1 MKRMK
6 SNTAIK
12 GLIAACVRSALIP
25 DPLSRTKTQTA
36 RTTPQTPKK
45 HTRGPIRYK
54 KSSVKIILGD
64 EKKNQVSLSVLR
76 CRKIT
81 FCIVSQREAML
92 CVIKVIQLSTK
103 YAFLNRCLPQST
115 GKQIMYRIIYTSNTQ
130 STAVWAVNYVLLKC
144 NVCHFLSENSRHQTS
159 LENGPFSNEVAGR
172 SWCTKQKTGDLVGV
186 QKKS

>member
-1 MKRMK
+1 
-6 SNTAIK
+6 
-12 GLIAACVRSALIP
+12 
-25 DPLSRTKTQTA
+25 
-36 RTTPQTPKK
+36 
-45 HTRGPIRYK
+45 
-54 KSSVKIILGD
+54 
-64 EKKNQVSLSVLR
+64 
-76 CRKIT
+76 
-81 FCIVSQREAML
+81 ML

-115 GKQIMYRIIYTSNTQ
+115 GKQIMYRIKYTSNTQ

-186 QKKS
+186 QKKSWEGLPFSHVKTFFFSKNLAKLLTTWLITIYKLLTFSFSLINVPVIRESFKACKHANGEFFGVQTWPCFLKACG